1 MEARRPPGQR
11 RCRHRSAADGRAL
24 NRAMHIPAM
33 NIPAKSIIVT
43 GAASGIGRQLVTL
56 LAQRGHRVMATDVDE
71 QRLAASA
78 AEQNWPSGSVVAF
91 GHDVTSA
98 QAWSDAI
105 ALALERFGT
114 LDALINVAGVLRVE
128 RVEDLQPESVVLQL
142 DVNTKGV
149 IFGTQAAAKVMV
161 RQGHG
166 HIINIASM
174 AALAPVPGI
183 SVYSAS
189 KFAVRGF
196 SLAAA
201 QELEDRGV
209 RVTVVCPDAV
219 DTPMV
224 DYQLDRAD
232 AALDVFRPA
241 GAIDRR
247 SRAGRDR
254 SARRQAALRADHPL
268 EPRILRAISTLLPR
282 WVHRRISA
290 RLTQKGLAKQLTIRQ
305 QRKS

>member
-1 MEARRPPGQR
+1 
-11 RCRHRSAADGRAL
+11 
-24 NRAMHIPAM
+24 M
-33 NIPAKSIIVT
+33 NLVVT

-56 LAQRGHRVMATDVDE
+56 LAQHGHRVLATDVDE
-71 QRLAASA
+71 PRLIASA
-78 AEQNWPSGSVVAF
+78 AEQKWPADSVVTF

-98 QAWSDAI
+98 QAWSAAI
-105 ALALERFGT
+105 ALALERFGK

-128 RVEDLQPESVVLQL
+128 PVEDLRPESVVLQL
-142 DVNTKGV
+142 DVNARGV
-149 IFGTQAAAKVMV
+149 IFGTSAAAKVMV
-161 RQGHG
+161 GQGHG

-201 QELEDRGV
+201 QELESRGV

-232 AALDVFRPA
+232 AALTFSGPRVLPA
-241 GAIDRR
+241 DEVARAVIGLLHGKPRFELVIPW
-247 SRAGRDR
+247 SRGVL
-254 SARRQAALRADHPL
+254 AR
-268 EPRILRAISTLLPR
+268 ISTLLPR
-282 WVHRRISA
+282 FIHRRISA
-290 RLTQKGLAKQLTIRQ
+290 RLTQKGLARQQSIRQ

>member
-1 MEARRPPGQR
+1 
-11 RCRHRSAADGRAL
+11 
-24 NRAMHIPAM
+24 M
-33 NIPAKSIIVT
+33 NISVKNIIVT

-56 LAQRGHRVMATDVDE
+56 LAQRGHRVLATDVDE
-71 QRLAASA
+71 SRLIASA
-78 AEQNWPSGSVVAF
+78 AEQNWPTGAVVTF
-91 GHDVTSA
+91 VHNVTST
-98 QAWSDAI
+98 QAWSAAI
-105 ALALERFGT
+105 ALALERFGS
-114 LDALINVAGVLRVE
+114 LDSVINVAGVLRVE

-232 AALDVFRPA
+232 AALTFS
-241 GAIDRR
+241 G
-247 SRAGRDR
+247 SRVL
-254 SARRQAALRADHPL
+254 SAEEVARAVIGLLDGK
-268 EPRILRAISTLLPR
+268 PRFELVIPWSRGFLARISTLLPR
-282 WVHRRISA
+282 FIHRRISA
-290 RLTQKGLAKQLTIRQ
+290 RLTQKGLARQQSIRD

>member
-1 MEARRPPGQR
+1 MNSTRNIGAR
-11 RCRHRSAADGRAL
+11 
-24 NRAMHIPAM
+24 
-33 NIPAKSIIVT
+33 NIPAKNIIVT
-43 GAASGIGRQLVTL
+43 GAASGIGQQLVTL
-56 LAQRGHRVMATDVDE
+56 LAQRGDRVLATDVDS

-78 AEQNWPSGSVVAF
+78 AEPSWPAELVVTF
-91 GHDVTSA
+91 PHDVTSA
-98 QAWSDAI
+98 PSWSAAI
-105 ALALERFGT
+105 ALALERFGS
-114 LDALINVAGVLRVE
+114 LDVLINVAGVLRVE
-128 RVEDLQPESVVLQL
+128 RVEELEPESVVLQL

-149 IFGTQAAAKVMV
+149 IFGTHAAAKVMV
-161 RQGHG
+161 GQGRG

-201 QELEDRGV
+201 QELESRGV

-224 DYQLDRAD
+224 DYQLDRAE
-232 AALDVFRPA
+232 AALTFSGPRVLSTDEVARAVIGLLDGKPRLEL
-241 GAIDRR
+241 IIPW
-247 SRAGRDR
+247 SRGLL
-254 SARRQAALRADHPL
+254 ARV
-268 EPRILRAISTLLPR
+268 STLLPR
-282 WVHRRISA
+282 WLHRRISA
-290 RLTQKGLAKQLTIRQ
+290 RLTQKGLARQQNIRQ

>member
-1 MEARRPPGQR
+1 
-11 RCRHRSAADGRAL
+11 
-24 NRAMHIPAM
+24 M
-33 NIPAKSIIVT
+33 NLVVT
-43 GAASGIGRQLVTL
+43 GAASGIGRHLVTL
-56 LAQRGHRVMATDVDE
+56 LAQDGHRVLATDVDQ
-71 QRLAASA
+71 QRLVVSA
-78 AEQNWPSGSVVAF
+78 AEQNWPPELVVTL

-98 QAWSDAI
+98 PAWSAVI
-105 ALALERFGT
+105 AVALERFGT

-128 RVEDLQPESVVLQL
+128 RVEDLQPESVALQL
-142 DVNTKGV
+142 DVNAKGV
-149 IFGTQAAAKVMV
+149 ILGTQAAAKVMV
-161 RQGHG
+161 GQGRG

-201 QELEDRGV
+201 QELESRGV

-224 DYQLDRAD
+224 DYQLDHAE
-232 AALDVFRPA
+232 AALTFS
-241 GAIDRR
+241 G
-247 SRAGRDR
+247 SRVL
-254 SARRQAALRADHPL
+254 SADEVARAVIGL
-268 EPRILRAISTLLPR
+268 LVGKPRFELVIPWSRGFLARISTLLPR
-282 WVHRRISA
+282 FIHRRISA
-290 RLTQKGLAKQLTIRQ
+290 RLTQKGLARQQSIRQ

>member
-1 MEARRPPGQR
+1 
-11 RCRHRSAADGRAL
+11 
-24 NRAMHIPAM
+24 M
-33 NIPAKSIIVT
+33 NLIIT

-56 LAQRGHRVMATDVDE
+56 LAQGGHRVLATDVDLE
-71 QRLAASA
+71 RLTASA
-78 AEQNWPSGSVVAF
+78 AEQNWPGESIFVF
-91 GHDVTSA
+91 PHDVTSA
-98 QAWSDAI
+98 PSWSAAI

-161 RQGHG
+161 GQRRG

-201 QELEDRGV
+201 QELESRGV

-224 DYQLDRAD
+224 DYQLDQAD
-232 AALDVFRPA
+232 AALTFS
-241 GAIDRR
+241 G
-247 SRAGRDR
+247 SRVL
-254 SARRQAALRADHPL
+254 SADEVARAVVGLLDGK
-268 EPRILRAISTLLPR
+268 PRFELVIPWSRGFLARISTLLPR

-290 RLTQKGLAKQLTIRQ
+290 RLTQKGLARQQSIRE